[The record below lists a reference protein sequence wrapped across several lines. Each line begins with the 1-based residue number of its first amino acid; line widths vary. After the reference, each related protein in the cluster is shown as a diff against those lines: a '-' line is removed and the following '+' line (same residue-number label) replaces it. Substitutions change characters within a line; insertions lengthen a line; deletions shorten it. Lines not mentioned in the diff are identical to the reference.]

1 MHRKFPGIHS
11 VNVIVSDKDTS
22 SADLDRLAAI
32 AEDVI
37 RRCRASGASEADVAA
52 SIDTGLSVG
61 VRLGEVETVERT
73 RDRGVSVTVYF
84 GRRKGSASTADLDP
98 KSIEQ
103 TVEHACAI
111 ARYTEEDPANGLAD
125 PALLAKDIP
134 DLDIWHPWEIS
145 PEEAIRLGIEIEDA
159 GRSFDPRIDN
169 SDGAS
174 VQVGASM
181 TAYANSLGFVGTERG
196 THHSLSVAL
205 IAEDEN
211 GMQRDYWY
219 DSVRAAE
226 DFMSAQVLGR
236 KAAERTVARLG
247 ARRLST
253 RNCPV
258 LFVPEV
264 ARSLIGHF
272 LSAVSGGALYRRAS
286 FLVDHVGKPVF
297 PDWMQIV
304 ERPRIPRGQGSTAFD
319 SEGVATRDSDLVTD
333 GVLAR
338 YILGSYSAR
347 KLGLQSTGNA
357 GGIHN
362 VVVQSGSEDFA
373 ALLKRMG
380 TGLLVTELMGQGVS
394 LITGDYSRGA
404 SGFWV
409 ENGEIVHAV
418 DEVTIAAN
426 LRDMFQRIVAVGSD
440 IDLRSHILTGSILL
454 DRMMLAGE

>member
-1 MHRKFPGIHS
+1 LNAI
-11 VNVIVSDKDTS
+11 VIDKDTS
-22 SADLDRLAAI
+22 LADLDRLAAI
-32 AEDVI
+32 TQDVI
-37 RRCRASGASEADVAA
+37 RLARAKGASEADVAA
-52 SIDTGLSVG
+52 SIDLGLSIG

-84 GRRKGSASTADLDP
+84 GRRKGSANTADLDP

-125 PALLAKDIP
+125 PALLAKDLP
-134 DLDIWHPWEIS
+134 DLDLWHPWDIT
-145 PEEAIRLGIEIEDA
+145 PEEAISLGIEIEDA
-159 GRSFDPRIDN
+159 GRAFDPRIDN

-174 VQVGASM
+174 VQVGASL

-219 DSVRAAE
+219 DSVRAAG
-226 DFMSAQVLGR
+226 DFMPAAQLGR
-236 KAAERTVARLG
+236 KAAERTVSRLG
-247 ARRLST
+247 ARRLTT
-253 RNCPV
+253 RDCPV

-264 ARSLIGHF
+264 SRSLIGHF

-297 PDWMQIV
+297 PKWMQIV
-304 ERPRIPRGQGSTAFD
+304 ERPHILRGHGSTAFD
-319 SEGVATRDSDLVTD
+319 SEGVATRDSDLIRD
-333 GVLAR
+333 GVLSR

-347 KLGLQSTGNA
+347 KLGLQSTANA
-357 GGIHN
+357 GG
-362 VVVQSGSEDFA
+362 VQNILVQTGPDDFA
-373 ALLKRMG
+373 AMLERMG

-409 ENGEIVHAV
+409 ENGEIAYAV
-418 DEVTIAAN
+418 EEITIAAN
-426 LRDMFQRIVAVGSD
+426 LRDMFQNIAAIGRDVD
-440 IDLRSHILTGSILL
+440 PRSHILTGSILL
-454 DRMMLAGE
+454 ERMTIAGE

>member
-1 MHRKFPGIHS
+1 M
-11 VNVIVSDKDTS
+11 NAIVTDKDTS

-32 AEDVI
+32 AEDVL
-37 RRCRASGASEADVAA
+37 RLARAKGASEADVAA
-52 SIDTGLSVG
+52 SIDLGLSVG

-84 GRRKGSASTADLDP
+84 GRRKGSANTADLDP
-98 KSIEQ
+98 KSIGQ

-125 PALLAKDIP
+125 PALLAKVIP
-134 DLDIWHPWEIS
+134 DLDLWHPWDIT
-145 PEEAIRLGIEIEDA
+145 PEEAIALGVEIEDA
-159 GRSFDPRIDN
+159 GRAFDPRIDN

-174 VQVGASM
+174 VQVGASL

-205 IAEDEN
+205 IAEDDN

-219 DSVRAAE
+219 DSVRRPS
-226 DFMSAQVLGR
+226 DFMPAAQLGR
-236 KAAERTVARLG
+236 KAAERTVSRLG

-253 RNCPV
+253 RDCPV
-258 LFVPEV
+258 LLVPEV

-286 FLVDHVGKPVF
+286 FLLDSIGEPVF
-297 PDWMQIV
+297 PAWMQIV
-304 ERPRIPRGQGSTAFD
+304 ERPHILRGHGSTAFD
-319 SEGVATRDSDLVTD
+319 SEGVATRDSNLVKD
-333 GVLAR
+333 GVVAR

-347 KLGLQSTGNA
+347 KLGLQSTANA
-357 GGIHN
+357 GGVQNI
-362 VVVQSGSEDFA
+362 VVGPGTDDFVA
-373 ALLKRMG
+373 MLKRMG
-380 TGLLVTELMGQGVS
+380 SGLLVTELMGQGVS

-409 ENGEIVHAV
+409 ENGEIAYPV
-418 DEVTIAAN
+418 EEITIAAN
-426 LRDMFQRIVAVGSD
+426 LRDMFHGIAAIGADVD
-440 IDLRSHILTGSILL
+440 PRSHILTGSILL
-454 DRMMLAGE
+454 ERMTIAGE

>member
-1 MHRKFPGIHS
+1 M
-11 VNVIVSDKDTS
+11 NAIVTDKDTS

-37 RRCRASGASEADVAA
+37 RLARAKGASETDVAA
-52 SIDTGLSVG
+52 SIDLGLSVG

-73 RDRGVSVTVYF
+73 RDRGVAVTVYF
-84 GRRKGSASTADLDP
+84 GRRKGSANTADLDP
-98 KSIEQ
+98 RSIEQ

-125 PALLAKDIP
+125 PALLARTIP
-134 DLDIWHPWEIS
+134 DLDLWHPWDIT
-145 PEEAIRLGIEIEDA
+145 PEEAIALGVEIEDA

-174 VQVGASM
+174 VQVGASL
-181 TAYANSLGFVGTERG
+181 TAYANSLGFIGTERG

-219 DSVRAAE
+219 DSVRRAS
-226 DFMSAQVLGR
+226 DFMPAAQLGR
-236 KAAERTVARLG
+236 KAAERTVSRLG

-253 RNCPV
+253 RDCPV
-258 LFVPEV
+258 LLVPEV
-264 ARSLIGHF
+264 ARSLVGHF

-297 PDWMQIV
+297 PAWMQIV
-304 ERPRIPRGQGSTAFD
+304 ERPHILRGHGSTAFD
-319 SEGVATRDSDLVTD
+319 SEGVATRDSDLVRD
-333 GVLAR
+333 GVLSR
-338 YILGSYSAR
+338 YILSSYSAR

-357 GGIHN
+357 GGVQNI
-362 VVVQSGSEDFA
+362 VVGTGTDDFA
-373 ALLKRMG
+373 AMLKRMG

-409 ENGEIVHAV
+409 ENGEIAYAV
-418 DEVTIAAN
+418 EEITIAAN
-426 LRDMFQRIVAVGSD
+426 LRDMFRGIAAIGADVD
-440 IDLRSHILTGSILL
+440 PRSHILTGSILL
-454 DRMMLAGE
+454 ERMTIAGE